1 MSMAIREGRWHV
13 PVRLDVE
20 RWATRRTSRRVLVV
34 VHTVTAG
41 QRVLEAVRLL
51 EGDPRV
57 QVCFTAAPD
66 VFSNGVTEFL
76 ERLGGLVL
84 PWDQAVQTRFD
95 LALAAGYGSLYELHS
110 PVLVLPHGAGHNK
123 MVPERRRGR
132 LAAAR
137 GTYGFAR
144 QMLIRDG
151 AVVPSA
157 IVLAHEE
164 DLARL
169 GRECPEALPVTAV
182 VGDPCYDRI
191 QASRPS
197 RALYREAL
205 RAGARQRLVV
215 VCSTWGA
222 GSLFRH
228 GWDVLHQLV
237 RELPREDFRVA
248 ALLHPNVWNGHS
260 EWQIRSWLAELGR
273 AGLAVVSQHADWV
286 GPLVAADV
294 IVGDH
299 GSTTLYGTAT
309 GAPVLLAD
317 LPGADLDP
325 TSPMAELLSFAPRL
339 RTGRPLARQL
349 TRDARPSVRPRY
361 DHVAG
366 RITSEPGRFA
376 RLMRGLL
383 YRKLRLRAPC
393 GLPGAPVTE
402 RAALPRLVPGHAEPS
417 GLVVP

>member
-34 VHTVTAG
+34 VHTVTSG

-66 VFSNGVTEFL
+66 VFSNGVTAFL
-76 ERLGGLVL
+76 DRLGGLVL
-84 PWDQAVQTRFD
+84 PWDQAAQTRFD
-95 LALAAGYGSLYELHS
+95 LALAASYGSLHELHS

-137 GTYGFAR
+137 GTYGLAR
-144 QMLIRDG
+144 QMLVRDG
-151 AVVPSA
+151 AVIPET
-157 IVLAHEE
+157 IVLSHED

-169 GRECPEALPVTAV
+169 GRECPEALPVAAV

-215 VCSTWGA
+215 VCSTWGT
-222 GSLFRH
+222 GSLLGQ
-228 GWDVLHQLV
+228 GWELLHRLV

-248 ALLHPNVWNGHS
+248 ALLHPHVWNGHS

-273 AGLAVVSQHADWV
+273 AGLTVVSQHADWV

-309 GAPVLLAD
+309 GAPVLLAE
-317 LPGADLDP
+317 LSGADLDP
-325 TSPMAELLSFAPRL
+325 SSPMAELVSFAPRL
-339 RTGRPLARQL
+339 RADRPLARQL
-349 TRDARPSVRPRY
+349 SRDARASVRPRY
-361 DHVAG
+361 EHVAG

-383 YRKLRLRAPC
+383 YRKLRMRAPG

-402 RAALPRLVPGHAEPS
+402 RAALPRLVPHDEQNGT
-417 GLVVP
+417 VVP

>member
-34 VHTVTAG
+34 VHTVTSG

-66 VFSNGVTEFL
+66 VFSNGVTAFL

-84 PWDQAVQTRFD
+84 PWDQAAQTRFD
-95 LALAAGYGSLYELHS
+95 LALAASCGSLHELHS

-132 LAAAR
+132 LGAAR
-137 GTYGFAR
+137 GTYGLAR
-144 QMLIRDG
+144 QMLVRDG
-151 AVVPSA
+151 AVIPET

-164 DLARL
+164 DLSRL
-169 GRECPEALPVTAV
+169 GRECPEALPVAAV

-222 GSLFRH
+222 GSLLGQ
-228 GWDVLHQLV
+228 GWELLHRLV

-248 ALLHPNVWNGHS
+248 ALLHPHVWNGHS

-309 GAPVLLAD
+309 GAPVLLAE
-317 LPGADLDP
+317 LAGADLDP
-325 TSPMAELLSFAPRL
+325 ASPMAELLSFAPRL
-339 RTGRPLARQL
+339 RADRPLARQL
-349 TRDARPSVRPRY
+349 ARDVRPAVRLRY
-361 DHVAG
+361 EHVAG

-383 YRKLRLRAPC
+383 YRKLRLRAPG

-402 RAALPRLVPGHAEPS
+402 PAALPRLVPPQAEPS
-417 GLVVP
+417 SRVVP